1 MTTMWH
7 FDIAWQEKVVR
18 TIVVYVFLLIGLRL
32 AGKRELGQFNPFDLV
47 VLLLLSNTLQN
58 AIIGNDNS
66 LAGGL
71 LGAAVL
77 LAVNYAVVRFLYR
90 HPAIERL
97 VEGDPDV
104 LVRDGET
111 IQHRME
117 RELITKDQLE
127 AAARRQGIDSL
138 DRVQECRLETGGA
151 LTFIERKPTG
161 DEERHSELVTRLNE
175 LAEQQ
180 ARLSSQLLALQ
191 TQQAPARSAPPS

>member
-71 LGAAVL
+71 LGAGVL

-127 AAARRQGIDSL
+127 AAARRQGIESL
-138 DRVQECRLETGGA
+138 DRVRECRLETGGA
-151 LTFIERKPTG
+151 LTFIERQPTE
-161 DEERHSELVTRLNE
+161 DEERHSALVSRLDE
-175 LAEQQ
+175 LAEQ
-180 ARLSSQLLALQ
+180 LSLVSSQLRVLQ
-191 TQQAPARSAPPS
+191 TQQAPAQPAPPS